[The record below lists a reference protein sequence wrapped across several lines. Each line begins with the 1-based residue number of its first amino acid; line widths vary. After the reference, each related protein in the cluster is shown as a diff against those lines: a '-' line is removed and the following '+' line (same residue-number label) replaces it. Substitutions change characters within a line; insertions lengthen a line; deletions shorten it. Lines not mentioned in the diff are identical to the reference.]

1 VIGPS
6 GRPSFFIFEVF
17 INAITTDMTDRAD
30 ELEAAASLI
39 DTWSLDAAR
48 AAVII
53 TCQEYLG
60 WADLFQRR
68 LESVE
73 PDRLHK
79 FARALALTLLGHL
92 PTRPGT
98 CPFCI
103 QYGKSQS
110 CQGCGYAATHGR
122 CDCSDSSFSL
132 FIEAFQEL
140 GRAIYQDT
148 GQLGCPADDAR
159 RRLNDSIQGSSDLAR
174 QMMEDLS
181 SATALALM
189 ERKAWYL
196 DQMIRLLPLELLDRE
211 AEEKRRLVHETL
223 SNYW

>member
-1 VIGPS
+1 
-6 GRPSFFIFEVF
+6 
-17 INAITTDMTDRAD
+17 MTDRAG

-39 DTWSLDAAR
+39 DTESLDAAK
-48 AAVII
+48 AAII
-53 TCQEYLG
+53 IVCGEYLG
-60 WADLFQRR
+60 WADRFNRR

-73 PDRLHK
+73 PYQLHK
-79 FARALALTLLGHL
+79 FGRALALTLLGHL

-103 QYGKSQS
+103 QYGKSRS

-122 CDCSDSSFSL
+122 CDCNDSSFSL

-148 GQLGCPADDAR
+148 GKLNCPPDDAR
-159 RRLNDSIQGSSDLAR
+159 RRLNAFLPVSSDLAR
-174 QMMEDLS
+174 QMVDDVPS
-181 SATALALM
+181 TTALALM
-189 ERKAWYL
+189 QRKVWYL

-211 AEEKRRLVHETL
+211 AGEKRRLVQKAL
-223 SNYW
+223 LDYW

>member
-1 VIGPS
+1 
-6 GRPSFFIFEVF
+6 
-17 INAITTDMTDRAD
+17 MTDRAE

-39 DTWSLDAAR
+39 DTDSLDAAK
-48 AAVII
+48 AAII
-53 TCQEYLG
+53 IVCQEYLC
-60 WADLFQRR
+60 WADRFIRR

-73 PDRLHK
+73 PDQLHR
-79 FARALALTLLGHL
+79 FGRALALTMLGHL

-103 QYGKSQS
+103 QYGKSRS

-122 CDCSDSSFSL
+122 CDCNDSSFSL

-140 GRAIYQDT
+140 GKVIYQDT
-148 GQLGCPADDAR
+148 GQLICPPDDAR
-159 RRLNDSIQGSSDLAR
+159 QRLKASLRDSSDLAR
-174 QMMEDLS
+174 QMMGDLPS
-181 SATALALM
+181 TSALLLM

-196 DQMIRLLPLELLDRE
+196 DQMIRLLPLELLDQEVTERYHQVLK
-211 AEEKRRLVHETL
+211 AL